1 MPATFSRVATGPG
14 RYAAGEPAMSAAAV
28 AGHLPR
34 GRDQADQLPAVLGA
48 LADRPHARDARA
60 QRVVDED
67 AAVELHAHA
76 LGQLDLGHD
85 ARGDDHEVGGD
96 RLTVVQLHAVVVDR
110 RGHALAQHVDALPAQ
125 RALEHPAGGGVEL
138 ALHQPLAEVDDGDR
152 DAAVGDRARGL
163 EPEQAAADH
172 DGAPRAVGAAAD
184 GADVV
189 ARAERDRA
197 LDALDRRQERARA
210 GGQDERVVG
219 DRRRSSVVATP
230 VAGVDDR
237 AGTARCRARG
247 TSACCAAGGRTPRDG
262 RRGGR

>member
-1 MPATFSRVATGPG
+1 M
-14 RYAAGEPAMSAAAV
+14 
-28 AGHLPR
+28 
-34 GRDQADQLPAVLGA
+34 LGA
-48 LADRPHARDARA
+48 LADRPHAREARA

-67 AAVELHAHA
+67 AAVDLHAHA

-85 ARGDDHEVGGD
+85 ARGHDHEVGGD
-96 RLTVVQLHAVVVDR
+96 RLAVVQLDAVVVDR
-110 RGHALAQHVDALPAQ
+110 RGHALAQHLDALLAQ
-125 RALEHPAGGGVEL
+125 RALEHPGGGGVEL
-138 ALHQPLAEVDDGDR
+138 AVHQPRAEVDDGDR

-163 EPEQAAADH
+163 EPEQPAADH

-189 ARAERDRA
+189 AGAERDRP

-219 DRRRSSVVATP
+219 DRAGLGRRHA

-237 AGTARCRARG
+237 AAAARSRSRG
-247 TSACCAAGGRTPRDG
+247 TSACCAAGGRPPRDG